1 MISHARIVTGALLVL
16 MATAAW
22 SDNRLLDTAEAAVDA
37 GDLDAAANIL
47 ALGLADEPDNEPARY
62 LYARVLSWN
71 GRLMASEAQYDLLL
85 SANPN
90 NADYLLGKAQVLVWS
105 DKPEEALPLL
115 DRASSLA
122 PGYEEIS
129 TLQVQA
135 LQASAG
141 SSGSLVASSAGYIE
155 AGLSWQGLT
164 NNLPDWSSLYI
175 DASRRLANGRTLVGG
190 LRQTERFDQSDLEAR
205 GGVYW
210 PVASDWTLLVEATVA
225 PDADVLP
232 EWSGFGELSLPIA
245 NGYGLRFGYRYRS
258 YAANDLNTVTLSAD
272 GYLADFF
279 GAWTMYVSKLSG
291 ADTTLATQFRL
302 DRYYSDA
309 SRIGVLVAF
318 GDETESVGAGQF
330 IESDT
335 FSLVLTGMHWL
346 TPVWGLSWDV
356 GYQEQGDF
364 YERGGVRVGLRR
376 QF

>member
-1 MISHARIVTGALLVL
+1 MIVRARI
-16 MATAAW
+16 ATAALLLLIAIVAW
-22 SDNRLLDTAEAAVDA
+22 ADNRLLASAQASVDA
-37 GDLDAAANIL
+37 GELDKAAHIL

-71 GRLMASEAQYDLLL
+71 GRLIAASAQYDVLLE
-85 SANPN
+85 ANPN

-105 DKPEEALPLL
+105 DRPDDALPLL
-115 DRASSLA
+115 EQARELA
-122 PGYEEIS
+122 PDYDTIS
-129 TLQVQA
+129 TLEAQA

-141 SSGSLVASSAGYIE
+141 SAASLMATSLGHVE
-155 AGLSWQGLT
+155 AGVSWQGLT
-164 NNLPDWSSLYI
+164 NDLPDWSSLYV
-175 DASRRLANGRTLVGG
+175 DASRKLANGRTLVGG
-190 LRQTERFDQSDLEAR
+190 LRHTERFDQSDVEAR

-210 PVASDWTLLVEATVA
+210 PVATDWTLLVEATVA

-232 EWSGFGELSLPIA
+232 EWSGFGELSMPLVK
-245 NGYGLRFGYRYRS
+245 NYDLRVGYRHRNYT
-258 YAANDLNTVTLSAD
+258 ANDLNTLTLAAD
-272 GYLADFF
+272 GYLAEFL
-279 GAWTMYVSKLSG
+279 GSWTVYISKLSG

-302 DRYYSDA
+302 DRYYGDA

-318 GDETESVGAGQF
+318 GDETESVGGGQF